1 MTHPLT
7 NSYMTHR
14 ERERD
19 YHDYLSFN
27 NEGTL
32 CDSSI
37 NAALMNCYM
46 EGKRWRSYSENIRNF

>member
-19 YHDYLSFN
+19 YHDYHDLLLSS

-32 CDSSI
+32 YDTSKTGDEDDGDDDMYGTLI
-37 NAALMNCYM
+37 
-46 EGKRWRSYSENIRNF
+46 

>member
-7 NSYMTHR
+7 NSYMTHT

-19 YHDYLSFN
+19 YHDYHDLLSFD

-32 CDSSI
+32 YDSSK
-37 NAALMNCYM
+37 NAALMNSYM
-46 EGKRWRSYSENIRNF
+46 EGKDGDPIFKT